1 MNKIIH
7 IEKLVKIYNGVVPTK
22 ALNEIDLEINEGEI
36 TAIIGQSGS
45 GKSTL
50 LNMIGILDNPTSGK
64 IIIDN
69 KDISKMNKDQMAEF
83 RNKTIGFVFQFHY
96 LLPEFNVLENVLMP
110 EWIKNRKV
118 SFEKKEKA
126 ESLINLVGLSDVINK
141 DTTKISGG
149 QKQRVAIARSLMN
162 EPKII
167 LADEPTGNLDTKNT
181 EKIYDLFCEVNK
193 KLKTTFVLITHSTE
207 IAKRANRIVEIKDG
221 QIVKDQKNS

>member
-1 MNKIIH
+1 MNKIIN
-7 IEKLVKIYNGVVPTK
+7 IEKLVKIYDGVVPTK
-22 ALNEIDLEINEGEI
+22 ALNEIDLDINQGEI

-50 LNMIGILDNPTSGK
+50 LNMIGILDNATSGK
-64 IIIDN
+64 IIIDGKN
-69 KDISKMNKDQMAEF
+69 ISEMTKEQMAEF

-110 EWIKNRKV
+110 DWIKNRNV
-118 SFEKKEKA
+118 SFDKKKKA
-126 ESLINLVGLSDVINK
+126 EELINLVGLSDVIYK

-149 QKQRVAIARSLMN
+149 QKQRVAIARALMN
-162 EPKII
+162 DPKII

-193 KLKTTFVLITHSTE
+193 KLKTTFVLITHSPE
-207 IAKRANRIVEIKDG
+207 IAQRANRIIEIKDG
-221 QIVKDQKNS
+221 QIIKDKKN